1 MSTIMP
7 PAANSFLI
15 GAPGPLR
22 SDSLHFPDDQSLF
35 RPEKYSLRQRQ
46 KRTILPNDPG
56 ADDGSSDECPRKPT
70 RPSTK
75 APPKSTTTNTSVTRP
90 KASKKK
96 PKTKAAP
103 LSKYRRKTA
112 NARERTRM
120 REINS
125 AFENLRKFVPLS
137 LDSETP
143 TSTNEKLTKIT
154 TLRLAMKYIQK
165 LNDMLCHGG
174 TDVVFDEN
182 NLFETTNNHISSL
195 ENEGMCLDDIEAN
208 HKNNSNISNNNNN
221 SHMNNNNNNNHHKG
235 YELNLNLDD
244 TSKDLFNELLMTAY
258 GTTTVDNKPRTSKTA
273 TLKSRTSY
281 SKTSTPFSKDRYSR
295 ITNSKAMLNPGL
307 HSPIDHHMDLG
318 LLLESDGE
326 SLHLSEPCL
335 SPLSKGVRSSF
346 GCSARSAMDL
356 GLLLDSDNDSLE
368 LSEPCLSPLN
378 GLDTLNPFGDLI
390 HGGFAEHANL
400 DMYLT

>member
-1 MSTIMP
+1 MP
-7 PAANSFLI
+7 LTPNAFLVAAPAT
-15 GAPGPLR
+15 LR
-22 SDSLHFPDDQSLF
+22 SNLLDFNNGHSTF

-46 KRTILPNDPG
+46 KRTILSDDPSG
-56 ADDGSSDECPRKPT
+56 ADDCPSRNKPVAA
-70 RPSTK
+70 RPSSCK
-75 APPKSTTTNTSVTRP
+75 NPPKSAATTVARP
-90 KASKKK
+90 KSTKKK
-96 PKTKAAP
+96 AKTKAAP

-125 AFENLRKFVPLS
+125 AFENLRKFVPMS
-137 LDSETP
+137 LTSETP
-143 TSTNEKLTKIT
+143 ATSTNEKLTKIT

-165 LNDMLCHGG
+165 LNDMLCHHGADG
-174 TDVVFDEN
+174 YDFKTVVTSQINAHPASD
-182 NLFETTNNHISSL
+182 
-195 ENEGMCLDDIEAN
+195 MCPNDIEA
-208 HKNNSNISNNNNN
+208 
-221 SHMNNNNNNNHHKG
+221 NNNNNNTSSYNNNSG

-258 GTTTVDNKPRTSKTA
+258 GTTKPEKLRPIKAA
-273 TLKSRTSY
+273 TIKSRAAA
-281 SKTSTPFSKDRYSR
+281 SKASAQPYAKDRYSR
-295 ITNSKAMLNPGL
+295 ITNAKTMLNAGHHL
-307 HSPIDHHMDLG
+307 SSPLDSHLDLG

-335 SPLSKGVRSSF
+335 SPLSKDVRSSF

-378 GLDTLNPFGDLI
+378 GLDALNPFGDLI
-390 HGGFAEHANL
+390 HGTFVEHSNL